1 MICCAYTPLTNCFS
15 PPKKNLPFSPHKQS
29 LQLAMNDAFWTPND
43 AVNIC
48 FCYPATFHYP
58 GGEGQWRSA
67 FTFML
72 PHSLQ
77 KHHVP
82 DVIHHTARQAR
93 NGTSRLVSL
102 TPDHLL
108 RRHMRGEGK
117 KTSLRPRRH
126 SSQLTAQLP
135 PSGTSRL
142 DLTPD
147 HLYSLKFKDRRRMV
161 GGSNSLSLSAHCAT
175 QCMMGACCEIVCC
188 SLAATRYLQHN
199 RPTPEILYTWRC
211 FPTSHHSLLLTHSIR

>member
-1 MICCAYTPLTNCFS
+1 MREKQNDMLCIHPTNQLLL
-15 PPKKNLPFSPHKQS
+15 PTQKNLPVSPHKQS

-161 GGSNSLSLSAHCAT
+161 GAATVSLSLLT
-175 QCMMGACCEIVCC
+175 V
-188 SLAATRYLQHN
+188 RHN
-199 RPTPEILYTWRC
+199 AWWV
-211 FPTSHHSLLLTHSIR
+211 HAVK

>member
-1 MICCAYTPLTNCFS
+1 MVCCAYTPLTNCFS
-15 PPKKNLPFSPHKQS
+15 PQKNLPFSPHKQS
-29 LQLAMNDAFWTPND
+29 LQLAMNECFLNAKRCCKHLFLLSCHISLSRWRKAND
-43 AVNIC
+43 V
-48 FCYPATFHYP
+48 
-58 GGEGQWRSA
+58 SA

-108 RRHMRGEGK
+108 RRHMRGREK
-117 KTSLRPRRH
+117 KHLWRPRRH

-147 HLYSLKFKDRRRMV
+147 HLYSLKFKDRRHMV
-161 GGSNSLSLSAHCAT
+161 GAATVSLSAHCAT